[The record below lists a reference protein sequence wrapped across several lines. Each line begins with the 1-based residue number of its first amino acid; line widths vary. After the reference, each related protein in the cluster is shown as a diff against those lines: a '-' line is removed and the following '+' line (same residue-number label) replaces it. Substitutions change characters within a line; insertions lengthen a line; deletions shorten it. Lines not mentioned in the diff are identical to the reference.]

1 MLPKRN
7 RTMPMDPKTVLKKYY
22 GYDSFRPLQ
31 EEIITHILSGGDCL
45 VLMPTGGGKSVCF
58 QIPAIM
64 MEGTALVISPLISL
78 MKDQVDILR
87 GNGIEAAS
95 LNSSLK
101 ASEAREIVEECRR
114 GHIKLLYISPERLN
128 STSAWIKENIRVSM
142 VVVDEAHCISMWGHD
157 FRPEYTQLGNLH
169 DLFPGVPVAAFT
181 ATADKVTRE
190 DIMTHLDIRGR
201 KLFLASF
208 DRPNLSLSVVSG
220 LNEKAR
226 KDRIVSIAR
235 RHPEESGIIYCTT
248 RKSTEEVALDLR
260 IRGISCAHYH
270 AGLSSEERKN
280 IQEDFKMGRIQIV
293 CATVAFGM
301 GIDKADVRFVIH
313 YNMPLS
319 IESYYQ
325 EIGRGGRDGMPCETV
340 LFYNLQDLVTLKRF
354 VEESGQK
361 EVAADKL
368 RRMQDFAESTVCR
381 RRILLNYFGETTSR
395 NCGNCDVCRNPPHR
409 FDGTELVQKL
419 LSAVMRTGQRVSST
433 GAIDILLGEKTP
445 NIVKWGFDQIK
456 TFGVG
461 SDIPREDW
469 QAYLMQMV
477 HLGYVEI
484 DVLNYRHLIV
494 TPLGRE
500 VLFGRQTA
508 ELTVPKRK
516 ESRSRKH
523 KEQPSILSVEGNDK
537 ALMEAFKNLR
547 KAIAKEEKVPAYIIL
562 SDKSL
567 LSLVE
572 RKPSTVEEFGE
583 CFGIG
588 EAKRDRYGE
597 RFVRLVNLYIER
609 LSQDDSEDD
618 GMLIDFKDN
627 KIIDKEAYLKE
638 SESKLYKGVEGI
650 WSPELDRELL
660 TLCSQGKNYRQI
672 AAIMGKKE
680 KGVKSRTRLL
690 RRWYKKM
697 RVIFPHEP
705 PQIESL
711 LDYFP

>member
-1 MLPKRN
+1 
-7 RTMPMDPKTVLKKYY
+7 
-22 GYDSFRPLQ
+22 
-31 EEIITHILSGGDCL
+31 
-45 VLMPTGGGKSVCF
+45 
-58 QIPAIM
+58 
-64 MEGTALVISPLISL
+64 
-78 MKDQVDILR
+78 
-87 GNGIEAAS
+87 
-95 LNSSLK
+95 
-101 ASEAREIVEECRR
+101 
-114 GHIKLLYISPERLN
+114 
-128 STSAWIKENIRVSM
+128 
-142 VVVDEAHCISMWGHD
+142 
-157 FRPEYTQLGNLH
+157 
-169 DLFPGVPVAAFT
+169 
-181 ATADKVTRE
+181 
-190 DIMTHLDIRGR
+190 
-201 KLFLASF
+201 
-208 DRPNLSLSVVSG
+208 
-220 LNEKAR
+220 
-226 KDRIVSIAR
+226 
-235 RHPEESGIIYCTT
+235 
-248 RKSTEEVALDLR
+248 
-260 IRGISCAHYH
+260 
-270 AGLSSEERKN
+270 
-280 IQEDFKMGRIQIV
+280 
-293 CATVAFGM
+293 
-301 GIDKADVRFVIH
+301 
-313 YNMPLS
+313 
-319 IESYYQ
+319 
-325 EIGRGGRDGMPCETV
+325 
-340 LFYNLQDLVTLKRF
+340 
-354 VEESGQK
+354 
-361 EVAADKL
+361 
-368 RRMQDFAESTVCR
+368 
-381 RRILLNYFGETTSR
+381 
-395 NCGNCDVCRNPPHR
+395 
-409 FDGTELVQKL
+409 
-419 LSAVMRTGQRVSST
+419 
-433 GAIDILLGEKTP
+433 
-445 NIVKWGFDQIK
+445 
-456 TFGVG
+456 
-461 SDIPREDW
+461 
-469 QAYLMQMV
+469 MQMV

-597 RFVRLVNLYIER
+597 KFVRLVNLY
-609 LSQDDSEDD
+609 LKNQDDSEDD

-705 PQIESL
+705 PQVGSL